1 MAVEVELKVH
11 LDDAEAM
18 KGRLSALGEYR
29 GSFKKSDSYW
39 IPVKTEAGIMPA
51 PSMGVRVRYENGNG
65 AEAAAPES
73 GMVTYKTKEISGG
86 IEVNNE
92 CEFSVSNAA
101 LFEELLSRLGLYN
114 DICKEKEGWAW
125 LILPETDGRAPIL
138 AELSMV
144 TKLGWFL
151 ELEILLSGNDGQTV
165 QESRLRLLA
174 LLEKLNIPPERIEAR
189 PYTVMLKEIRN
200 EELGIRKSSYFTL

>member
-18 KGRLSALGEYR
+18 KGRLSVLGEYR

-39 IPVKTEAGIMPA
+39 IPVKTEAGNMSA
-51 PSMGVRVRYENGNG
+51 PSMGVRVRYENGMD

-101 LFEELLSRLGLYN
+101 LFEDLLSRLGLYN

-125 LILPETDGRAPIL
+125 LILPETDGLAPIWGQAPIL

-151 ELEILLSGNDGQTV
+151 ELEILLSNNDGQTV

-174 LLEKLNIPPERIEAR
+174 LLEKLNIPLERIEAR
-189 PYTVMLKEIRN
+189 PYTVMLKEIMR
-200 EELGIRKSSYFTL
+200 